1 MKKLIAVAFGV
12 FLSLTNFCNA
22 QSTLKFGHIN
32 SNELFGIMP
41 ELKAADSTLAKF
53 KATLDSQ
60 FKTMGAEYQG
70 KISDYKSK
78 EASMADPIKEAKQ
91 KEITDLEER
100 IQAFQESAQTSLQKK
115 QEELN
120 GPIIK
125 KAQDAINTVA
135 KEKGYSY
142 IFDSMPGGNLLF
154 AQESDDILPLVKAKL
169 GIK

>member
-32 SNELFGIMP
+32 SNELFGMMP
-41 ELKAADSTLAKF
+41 ELKAADSSLAKF
-53 KATLDSQ
+53 KNTLDSQ
-60 FKTMGAEYQG
+60 YKTMGAEYQA
-70 KISDYKSK
+70 KVSDYKSK

-91 KEITDLEER
+91 KEITDLEDR

-125 KAQDAINTVA
+125 RAQDAINAVA

-142 IFDSMPGGNLLF
+142 IFDSTPGGTLIF
-154 AQESDDILPLVKAKL
+154 AQESDDILPLVKARL